1 MASDIACHVQ
11 YSTYNPFEVEL
22 TMGIIAGALT
32 LLGVVNFCGYVEGAF
47 DLGG

>member
-1 MASDIACHVQ
+1 MQ

-22 TMGIIAGALT
+22 TMGIIAGALK
-32 LLGVVNFCGYVEGAF
+32 LLGVLDFCGYVVGGF